1 MKIPRLTMLLFAL
14 NFLDAV
20 LTIYW
25 VRNGFA
31 TEGNALMAGLL
42 DMGNMPFLMVK
53 TAIGGV
59 TAVLLWRWKNLRV
72 AQYGL
77 TLALAVY
84 VGLMAVHFVTGL
96 SAFGYLS
103 QSCVSSFGEWT
114 QSIFAFVI

>member
-1 MKIPRLTMLLFAL
+1 MKIPRLTILLFAL

-42 DMGNMPFLMVK
+42 DMGNMPFLVVK

-59 TAVLLWRWKNLRV
+59 TAVLLWRIIC
-72 AQYGL
+72 
-77 TLALAVY
+77 
-84 VGLMAVHFVTGL
+84 
-96 SAFGYLS
+96 GYLAKYCS
-103 QSCVSSFGEWT
+103 KYRALLLLPV
-114 QSIFAFVI
+114 AM